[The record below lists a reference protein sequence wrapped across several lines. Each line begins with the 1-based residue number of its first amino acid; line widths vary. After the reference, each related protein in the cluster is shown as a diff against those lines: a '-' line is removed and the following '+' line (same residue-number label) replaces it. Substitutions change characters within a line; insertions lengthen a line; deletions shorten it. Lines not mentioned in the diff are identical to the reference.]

1 MLASKRS
8 RDACLFCPI
17 MSFKY
22 QTPKNNVSGN
32 VSNGLN
38 KGHSSGSAQPYHV
51 GAGLQIH
58 IVWDTTQA
66 SHVTK
71 DREVGVRWLTASVA
85 EPDTYKTTPMAYLS
99 QNLGQNLFSIV
110 QSFYSS
116 NGWMLSQES
125 TYTQVTFVF
134 YVCLIF
140 VTFSCASNSKKKIP
154 ICKMNFWN

>member
-22 QTPKNNVSGN
+22 QTPQSNVSGN
-32 VSNGLN
+32 VSNALN
-38 KGHSSGSAQPYHV
+38 KEHSSGSVQPYHLD
-51 GAGLQIH
+51 AGLHIH
-58 IVWDTTQA
+58 IVWETTQA
-66 SHVTK
+66 SNVTK
-71 DREVGVRWLTASVA
+71 DREVGVRRLTASVA
-85 EPDTYKTTPMAYLS
+85 ESDTYKTTPMAYLP

-116 NGWMLSQES
+116 KGGMLSQES

-134 YVCLIF
+134 YICLIF
-140 VTFSCASNSKKKIP
+140 VTFFCASNSKKKIP
-154 ICKMNFWN
+154 ICKINFWN